1 MSASGIAEQKFFGL
15 VELGADGTVLYS
27 RMERDGA
34 RLFPATNITGRNFYS
49 EVASFRNVG
58 EFHECLDSFTRSSQ
72 PAHSIFFIC
81 QYEDGPVRVKVL
93 LARIRERSADEV
105 TKSILVHIRKAQ

>member
-27 RMERDGA
+27 RIERDGV
-34 RLFPATNITGRNFYS
+34 RQYPATNITGRNFYS
-49 EVASFRNVG
+49 EVAPFRNVE
-58 EFHECLDSFTRSSQ
+58 EFQECLDGFTRSSQ
-72 PAHSIFFIC
+72 QAHSIFFIC